1 MTKPADLILRESDFK
16 EFNLNRTINEY
27 LCLAYLV
34 AWRHKSLASTGLLYP
49 CHTGVHGLGLSGFGT

>member
-27 LCLAYLV
+27 LCLVYLV
-34 AWRHKSLASTGLLYP
+34 AW
-49 CHTGVHGLGLSGFGT
+49 